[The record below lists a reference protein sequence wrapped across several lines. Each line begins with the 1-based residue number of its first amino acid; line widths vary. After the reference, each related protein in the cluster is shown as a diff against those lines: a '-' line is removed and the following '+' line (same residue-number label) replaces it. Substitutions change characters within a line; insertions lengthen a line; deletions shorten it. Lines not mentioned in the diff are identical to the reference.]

1 MAKQVV
7 WLAVAISLSAGAAQA
22 DAMDAQ
28 DGQPYPATAQST
40 PSELTKTPGAAKPAQ
55 KMTAQETGRERTP
68 AAVPPNPDCGQYGG
82 E

>member
-1 MAKQVV
+1 MSKQVL
-7 WLAVAISLSAGAAQA
+7 WLTVAISLFAGAAQA

-40 PSELTKTPGAAKPAQ
+40 PSELTKIPGATKPAQ
-55 KMTAQETGRERTP
+55 KMTAQETRRERTP
-68 AAVPPNPDCGQYGG
+68 AAAPPNPDCGQYGG